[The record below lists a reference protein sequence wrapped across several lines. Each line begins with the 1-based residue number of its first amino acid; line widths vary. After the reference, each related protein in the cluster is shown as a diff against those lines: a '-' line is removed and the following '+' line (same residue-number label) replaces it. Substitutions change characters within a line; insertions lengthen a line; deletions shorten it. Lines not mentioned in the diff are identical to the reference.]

1 MLFSI
6 NNVHYIFYREL
17 LKLYK
22 EINFDII
29 HVHDLPLSKTVRK
42 VAKNQYPYVID
53 LHENYAEAFKNLV

>member
-1 MLFSI
+1 MDQKVKKGILDAFFSI

-17 LKLYK
+17 LKLYQ

-42 VAKNQYPYVID
+42 VAKKNQYP
-53 LHENYAEAFKNLV
+53 LCN